1 MAKLMEKPEGLKVT
15 VNMEGIPLT
24 LFRNGSPERI
34 TKVYQHWHVVE
45 QWWGE
50 EVSKEYFTV
59 KTSRGLVYD
68 IYRDVLTNSWYL
80 GHIRD

>member
-1 MAKLMEKPEGLKVT
+1 MAKLMQKPEELRVT
-15 VNMEGIPLT
+15 ANMGGVPLT

-34 TKVYQHWHVVE
+34 TKVYHHWHVVE

-50 EVSKEYFTV
+50 EISKEYFTV

-68 IYRDVLTNSWYL
+68 IYRDTLTNSWYL
-80 GHIRD
+80 SRIHD